1 MAAHI
6 QKELP
11 ENLLLTRT
19 SLHQG
24 PFVRLATLGVV
35 GASNKDL

>member
-1 MAAHI
+1 MTAHI

-11 ENLLLTRT
+11 EDLLLTRA

-24 PFVRLATLGVV
+24 PFVRFAILGVV
-35 GASNKDL
+35 GASNENL